1 MRCSG
6 SGQEELATTT
16 TREVDRP
23 ADEIQG
29 AQPPAANHLIQGRLT
44 YDCRVTTTSPHHASV
59 LDGVARRLGGGGRQ
73 PGRDAGLAIW
83 HGRHVT
89 YSPNLFAAL
98 QVTEGADAQFR
109 RPRTHC
115 TPVQCYART
124 LRVVGVG
131 M

>member
-1 MRCSG
+1 MLTDSHIL
-6 SGQEELATTT
+6 SNNL
-16 TREVDRP
+16 
-23 ADEIQG
+23 G
-29 AQPPAANHLIQGRLT
+29 AQVPINSFFVRNLLLQVFNSAWQSGM
-44 YDCRVTTTSPHHASV
+44 
-59 LDGVARRLGGGGRQ
+59 
-73 PGRDAGLAIW
+73 AGTLLLPI
-83 HGRHVT
+83 
-89 YSPNLFAAL
+89 PNLFAAL